1 MHKKRNFEF
10 HKKKKEVLQKFIKAK
25 DKVIKEEYHKKYM
38 ELRNQILN
46 QCRHSKKV
54 YFQKFFL
61 ENAKNVKNT
70 WTGIKSIINI
80 NSKSKV
86 HPTSLLVKNEL
97 ISDPK
102 IVSATFNNYFSSNC
116 K

>member
-1 MHKKRNFEF
+1 MR
-10 HKKKKEVLQKFIKAK
+10 Q
-25 DKVIKEEYHKKYM
+25 
-38 ELRNQILN
+38 
-46 QCRHSKKV
+46 SKKA

-70 WTGIKSIINI
+70 WKGIKSIINI

-86 HPTSLLVKNEL
+86 QPTSLLVKNEL

-102 IVSATFNNYFSSNC
+102 IVADSFNNYFSQIASELQN
-116 K
+116 KIYH